1 MRERVTSSEVDIEV
15 EAGQSTVRRAE
26 RQVRVVRLSELE
38 TPDMKDPAAIPP
50 LQVFYGQGISVEVS
64 RRRQGLPFMHRN
76 MDADE
81 LIICVSGWAKWET
94 ETGNFEV
101 RAGDAI
107 LIPRGIAHRPAE
119 VSDDYLAVE
128 LKVSS
133 TKLMPRTS

>member
-1 MRERVTSSEVDIEV
+1 MGGTS
-15 EAGQSTVRRAE
+15 
-26 RQVRVVRLSELE
+26 
-38 TPDMKDPAAIPP
+38 PP
-50 LQVFYGQGISVEVS
+50 LGGGQISQKASPFRAGRRSEVFYGQGISVEVS

-81 LIICVSGWAKWET
+81 LIIRVSGWAKWET

-101 RAGDAI
+101 RARDAI

-119 VSDDYLAVE
+119 VNDDYLAVE